1 MVGATKL
8 WRETGGRQTHM
19 PGPNGADPLEKRLT
33 KTHIEFIINNI
44 RFSQKMREHMIIS
57 TRRNGN
63 WEEGEDRACPALRE
77 G

>member
-8 WRETGGRQTHM
+8 RRETGGRQIRMQT
-19 PGPNGADPLEKRLT
+19 PRRGPVEKRLT

-44 RFSQKMREHMIIS
+44 RFSQKMREHMIIA

>member
-1 MVGATKL
+1 MVGATSSGA
-8 WRETGGRQTHM
+8 RPEDVRSVCRPH
-19 PGPNGADPLEKRLT
+19 GADPLEKRLT

-44 RFSQKMREHMIIS
+44 RFSQKMREHMIIA